1 MSFAFALIGV
11 LGIASWIYAF
21 HDYSLRGGGMFLAF
35 IWPSVAVFLLTKGMP
50 SWSDVNMLA
59 WLFAVI
65 VAGMMFLIALVVP
78 FTALDHAYGERAA
91 KKEREFLDS
100 LPPEKRAE
108 EIMIRKQAVEDMIRD
123 QEHKRQLEE
132 DLRTI
137 DRHYKRW

>member
-1 MSFAFALIGV
+1 MSFAFVLIGI

-21 HDYSLRGGGMFLAF
+21 HDYSLRGGGTFLAF
-35 IWPSVAVFLLTKGMP
+35 IWPSIAVFLLTKGMQ
-50 SWSDVNMLA
+50 SWSDVNILA

-65 VAGMMFLIALVVP
+65 VAGIMFLIAIFVP
-78 FTALDHAYGERAA
+78 LIELDHAYGERAA

-108 EIMIRKQAVEDMIRD
+108 EILIRQQAVENMRRD
-123 QEHKRQLEE
+123 REHKRQLEE

>member
-1 MSFAFALIGV
+1 MSFAFVLIGI

-21 HDYSLRGGGMFLAF
+21 HDYSLRGGGTFLAF
-35 IWPSVAVFLLTKGMP
+35 IWPSIAVFLLTKGMQ
-50 SWSDVNMLA
+50 SWSDVNILA

-65 VAGMMFLIALVVP
+65 VAGIMFLIAIFVP
-78 FTALDHAYGERAA
+78 LIELDHAYGERAA

-108 EIMIRKQAVEDMIRD
+108 EILIRQQAVENMIRD
-123 QEHKRQLEE
+123 REHKRQLEE